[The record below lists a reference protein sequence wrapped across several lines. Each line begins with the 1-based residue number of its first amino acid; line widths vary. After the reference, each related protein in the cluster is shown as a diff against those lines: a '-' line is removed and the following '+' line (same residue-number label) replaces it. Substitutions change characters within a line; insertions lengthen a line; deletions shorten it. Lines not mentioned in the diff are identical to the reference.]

1 MSFRQKLY
9 GFLQGRNGPDALSHA
24 MAFMCVALVIVNF
37 FVASVVIYCIE
48 LALMLLW
55 IFRIFSRNLARRR
68 AENMRYLAL
77 RDRVKGFFRR
87 NKRRFSERKT
97 HVYVKCPGCKATLRL
112 PRVKGRHT
120 ARCPKCGNEFGVDI

>member
-1 MSFRQKLY
+1 MHPERTGCFCGVCDSRICFLLLSFFGGAFVMSFRQKLY

-55 IFRIFSRNLARRR
+55 IFRMFSRVIEKKIKNLP
-68 AENMRYLAL
+68 YLIKLLSRLTRICFGKMYRHAQQSAL
-77 RDRVKGFFRR
+77 RD
-87 NKRRFSERKT
+87 
-97 HVYVKCPGCKATLRL
+97 
-112 PRVKGRHT
+112 
-120 ARCPKCGNEFGVDI
+120 DIFL